1 MPIEKIIKKLIKD
14 HSRHNQHVAKGK
26 RDVFPSRHSQ
36 SANLIAIAKGIDN
49 ADKGR
54 GGIASPNA
62 QRAVVIQ
69 RGTEKSF

>member
-1 MPIEKIIKKLIKD
+1 
-14 HSRHNQHVAKGK
+14 VAKGK

-54 GGIASPNA
+54 GGIASLNA